1 VVIWGITVSLGLE
14 LKEINQITQVPLGSS
29 FN

>member
-14 LKEINQITQVPLGSS
+14 LKEINQITQCSPGQQL
-29 FN
+29 